1 MSFLFDFLFVAFTDT
16 FVGLLLAVLTVPVNV
31 ITEALIRLLP
41 AAP

>member
-1 MSFLFDFLFVAFTDT
+1 MSFLFDFLFVAFTDV
-16 FVGLLLAVLTVPVNV
+16 FVGLMLAVLTVPVNV